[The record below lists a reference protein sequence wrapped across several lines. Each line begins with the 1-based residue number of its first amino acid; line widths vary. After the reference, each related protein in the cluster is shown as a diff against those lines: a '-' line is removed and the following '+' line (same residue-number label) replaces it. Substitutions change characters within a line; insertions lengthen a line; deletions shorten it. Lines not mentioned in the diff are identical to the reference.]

1 MNAHELYRHMLK
13 AAYAFGLPLYELQ
26 LIKVQVKEDCIVF
39 THEKQE
45 FTVNLKG

>member
-13 AAYAFGLPLYELQ
+13 AAYAFGLPFYDLEYIEV
-26 LIKVQVKEDCIVF
+26 KVKEDCIVF
-39 THEKQE
+39 THGKQE